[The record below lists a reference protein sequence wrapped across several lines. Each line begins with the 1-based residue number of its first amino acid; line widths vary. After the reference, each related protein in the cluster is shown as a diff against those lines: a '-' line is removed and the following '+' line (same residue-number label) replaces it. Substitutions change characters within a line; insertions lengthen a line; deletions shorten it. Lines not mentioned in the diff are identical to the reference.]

1 MSGNVNKIIQQIK
14 NILHAHK

>member
-1 MSGNVNKIIQQIK
+1 MFGNVDEIIQQIK

>member
-1 MSGNVNKIIQQIK
+1 MSGNVNEIIQIK